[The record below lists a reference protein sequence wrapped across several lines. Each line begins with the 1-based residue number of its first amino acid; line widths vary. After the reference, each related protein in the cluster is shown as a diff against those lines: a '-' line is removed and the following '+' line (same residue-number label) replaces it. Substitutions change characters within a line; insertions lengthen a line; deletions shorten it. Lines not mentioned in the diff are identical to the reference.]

1 MVLGLAL
8 GIIAGATWWWDH
20 RAIALAISDTPLRSS
35 PHGRATM
42 IRTLPSG
49 SAVVVEREQQGW
61 VLVRGAGKELG
72 WLPRTA
78 IAPAGE

>member
-1 MVLGLAL
+1 
-8 GIIAGATWWWDH
+8 
-20 RAIALAISDTPLRSS
+20 
-35 PHGRATM
+35 M

-72 WLPRTA
+72 WLPRAA